1 MFGTQIRA
9 THSPAHLLLLFLRT
23 FLISM
28 ADARC
33 AHFCGGCLLI
43 ITVFSKH
50 RELAKPCAHGVRID
64 TYVDTVRTV
73 AAVSNLSNK
82 LIKEAAI
89 LIIKLA
95 RAAFIYG

>member
-23 FLISM
+23 FLIFM

-33 AHFCGGCLLI
+33 AHFL
-43 ITVFSKH
+43 TVLSKH

-64 TYVDTVRTV
+64 SYVDTVRTV